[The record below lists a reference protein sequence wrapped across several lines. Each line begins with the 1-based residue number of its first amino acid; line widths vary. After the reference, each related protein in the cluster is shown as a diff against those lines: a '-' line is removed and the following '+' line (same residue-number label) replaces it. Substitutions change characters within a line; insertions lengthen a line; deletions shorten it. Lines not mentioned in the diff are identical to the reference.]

1 MRAESEAEDI
11 LVRTVLV
18 RAPWRVA
25 DEGPIEG
32 HQLVGLYRKM
42 RERTDTWTGWS
53 SGELAAIARDLGC
66 GGFRRPDRMIQI
78 LREAGLY
85 TPGPDPTLEHE
96 TWFEAPIWAFRDEV
110 ARTIVAVEVEIER
123 LQGRVNRLR
132 TWPDQVLC
140 VGSSRDS
147 FDFVPSPSTVS
158 KCERPAFGAPEEE
171 PDGAPCDAA
180 PVLVPLAFCPYRS
193 RESLACTEPAP

>member
-78 LREAGLY
+78 LRKAGLI
-85 TPGPDPTLEHE
+85 E
-96 TWFEAPIWAFRDEV
+96 FRC
-110 ARTIVAVEVEIER
+110 
-123 LQGRVNRLR
+123 
-132 TWPDQVLC
+132 P
-140 VGSSRDS
+140 
-147 FDFVPSPSTVS
+147 
-158 KCERPAFGAPEEE
+158 K
-171 PDGAPCDAA
+171 DGAVYLNGPKRWF
-180 PVLVPLAFCPYRS
+180 VV
-193 RESLACTEPAP
+193 

>member
-1 MRAESEAEDI
+1 MSAAAV
-11 LVRTVLV
+11 VRVV
-18 RAPWRVA
+18 RAGCRGGRGRFWRKNGA
-25 DEGPIEG
+25 G
-32 HQLVGLYRKM
+32 Y
-42 RERTDTWTGWS
+42 TDRL
-53 SGELAAIARDLGC
+53 E
-66 GGFRRPDRMIQI
+66 
-78 LREAGLY
+78 EAGLY